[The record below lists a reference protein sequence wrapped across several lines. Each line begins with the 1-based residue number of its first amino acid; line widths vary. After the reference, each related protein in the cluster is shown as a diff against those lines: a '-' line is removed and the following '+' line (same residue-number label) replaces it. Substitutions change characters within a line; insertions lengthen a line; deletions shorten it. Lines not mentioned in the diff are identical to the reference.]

1 MAKTR
6 CGNYRSR
13 LANLEE
19 QASRTHARNRP
30 RVVVYLP
37 RKDGDIRP
45 LGICSKTG
53 GVLTVLYDRGYP
65 DPPLPDG
72 W

>member
-1 MAKTR
+1 MAKMR
-6 CGNYRSR
+6 RGNYRSR

-19 QASRTHARNRP
+19 QASRACDQSRP

-45 LGICSKTG
+45 LGVCPESG
-53 GVLTVLYDRGYP
+53 RVLMVLYDRDHP

>member
-1 MAKTR
+1 MAKMR
-6 CGNYRSR
+6 RGNYHSR

-19 QASRTHARNRP
+19 QASRVRDQNRP

-37 RKDGDIRP
+37 RKDGDTRL
-45 LGICSKTG
+45 LGVYSKSDC
-53 GVLTVLYDRGYP
+53 VLTVLYDREHP